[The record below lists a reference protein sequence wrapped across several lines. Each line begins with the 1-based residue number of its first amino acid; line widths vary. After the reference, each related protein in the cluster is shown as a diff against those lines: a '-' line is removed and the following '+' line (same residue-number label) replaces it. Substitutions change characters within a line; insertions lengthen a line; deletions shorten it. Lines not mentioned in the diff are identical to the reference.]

1 MSSEGERG
9 GGVRVGSTAS
19 HALVWWRTI
28 GGTNKLRIVD
38 QSILSF
44 LTRCVVEVDSVN
56 LAPISRVSDPKL
68 ESIGSRGGGRSNGK
82 SSSL

>member
-19 HALVWWRTI
+19 HALVCWRAV

-38 QSILSF
+38 QSILLF

-56 LAPISRVSDPKL
+56 LATISSVSDAKI
-68 ESIGSRGGGRSNGK
+68 ESIGSRGGGRINGK
-82 SSSL
+82 SSSS